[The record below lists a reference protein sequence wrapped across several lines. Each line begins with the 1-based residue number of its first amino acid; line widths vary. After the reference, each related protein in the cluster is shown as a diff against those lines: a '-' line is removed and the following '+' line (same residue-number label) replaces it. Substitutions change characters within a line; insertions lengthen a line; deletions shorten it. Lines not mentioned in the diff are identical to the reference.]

1 MAITSQP
8 MQPMPLQTAR
18 QRRGRA
24 GSYFQLGSAGLLAG
38 AVAAVCIF
46 SILYLA
52 QTGRVATRGYR
63 LQALQADE
71 KVLLRAAE
79 QDQYRIAMANRL
91 DVIQERAAKLNMHLA
106 TAGQT
111 RYVTISQLDNGPL
124 LSTIVK
130 EESWHK

>member
-1 MAITSQP
+1 MAITSQS
-8 MQPMPLQTAR
+8 MQPMPLRTAR
-18 QRRGRA
+18 QRRNRA
-24 GSYFQLGSAGLLAG
+24 GSYLQLGSAGLLAG
-38 AVAAVCIF
+38 AVAAVCIL

-106 TAGQT
+106 TPGQT
-111 RYVTISQLDNGPL
+111 RYVTISQDTGP
-124 LSTIVK
+124 IVAQR
-130 EESWHK
+130 